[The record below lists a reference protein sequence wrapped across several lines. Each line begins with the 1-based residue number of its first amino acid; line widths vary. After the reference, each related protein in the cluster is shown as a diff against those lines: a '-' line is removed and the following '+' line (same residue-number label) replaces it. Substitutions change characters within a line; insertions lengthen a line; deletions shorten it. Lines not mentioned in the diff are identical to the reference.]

1 MYSLIYSDN
10 KFNDIK
16 FVFEKTT
23 FLESVVQRK
32 NKYRRDYSLTDNCKK
47 KYNITDIQ
55 SLKHKR
61 VNIIYAKKLDFY
73 NGDTY
78 DYKFDFIRSIRIYG
92 RDYNQHISVET
103 YNFMTLFNIR
113 RIFLRFSCYH
123 PNYYYTTKIL
133 AALHCLKHL
142 PVELILY
149 IMEFLSY
156 HDLFNEYKYHNI
168 EQVCLI

>member
-1 MYSLIYSDN
+1 MYPLIYSDN
-10 KFNDIK
+10 KINDIK

-32 NKYRRDYSLTDNCKK
+32 NKYRADYSLTDNCKN
-47 KYNITDIQ
+47 KYKIKNIK

-61 VNIIYAKKLDFY
+61 VNVIYAKTIDFH

-78 DYKFDFIRSIRIYG
+78 DYKLDFIRSVTIYG
-92 RDYNQHISVET
+92 HDYNQHIMVET

-113 RIFLRFSCYH
+113 RIFLTFSAYH
-123 PNYYYTTKIL
+123 PNYYYTTQL
-133 AALHCLKHL
+133 LVVLHCLKHL

-156 HDLFNEYKYHNI
+156 RDLFSEYKYHNI